1 MTLVAKPVIDKQYWI
16 LQHNQQKV
24 GNVQAVKDGYA
35 LTVKGTVIKYK
46 TIRMLRQQADI
57 EFVTPQPT
65 VKPDVRQV
73 HGYHAGCRVYNP
85 IWNVQM
91 RLPLFTK
98 QAKSKSWYA
107 AGWYQVRQH
116 ANWKT
121 VHNPKLITLQRYAYQ
136 GPFHSQKEAHEAK
149 T

>member
-16 LQHNQQKV
+16 LRDNQQKV
-24 GNVQAVKDGYA
+24 GNVQAVKDGFA
-35 LTVKGTVIKYK
+35 LTVRDTVIKYK

-65 VKPDVRQV
+65 AKPDTQQV
-73 HGYHAGCRVYNP
+73 HGYHAGCRVHNP

-107 AGWYQVRQH
+107 AGWYRVRQH
-116 ANWKT
+116 TTWKT